1 MLAKLLFSSELNE
14 TYKDI
19 ANIYHKYWSE
29 TDNVKRI
36 FRTPITTCS
45 VCSTYN
51 SNAVSVLGLYFDA
64 MPYHSVTVLDAAVLT
79 IMTILHK
86 DQLLS
91 DNEAAMHIISTLDPD
106 TIKNHYFINVCGQRE
121 RVTNDLDVVEFLKKI
136 LFGIKTKT
144 TNIRDYA
151 NLTKLLKK
159 ECIGDC
165 NTFFYIKHHF
175 RIAIKVSYILSCSY
189 TGLVEFL
196 YKNYSDT
203 IKRDN
208 IRYSSSQCKLDD
220 NLSGYCGYNRQRK
233 ELNSEYHKCAIDF
246 TENIWY
252 KVYGFCEF
260 SCPLECSTNLYD
272 YKMGF
277 LNFPSDETNFER
289 LNSSAV
295 NYSDGF
301 EKLKQNVLRLELLFE
316 KITYTLIEQKPKM
329 MLVDLIATIGGT
341 LGRFRG

>member
-165 NTFFYIKHHF
+165 NTFLNQNQLVNIEKQHRNAGPKFFIKQQ
-175 RIAIKVSYILSCSY
+175 SY
-189 TGLVEFL
+189 T
-196 YKNYSDT
+196 
-203 IKRDN
+203 
-208 IRYSSSQCKLDD
+208 
-220 NLSGYCGYNRQRK
+220 
-233 ELNSEYHKCAIDF
+233 
-246 TENIWY
+246 
-252 KVYGFCEF
+252 
-260 SCPLECSTNLYD
+260 
-272 YKMGF
+272 
-277 LNFPSDETNFER
+277 
-289 LNSSAV
+289 NSSI
-295 NYSDGF
+295 
-301 EKLKQNVLRLELLFE
+301 KQNNTSNRF
-316 KITYTLIEQKPKM
+316 Q
-329 MLVDLIATIGGT
+329 IACDIIGIK
-341 LGRFRG
+341 LSV